1 MFSGLLFLFYK
12 NSQTI
17 NTLLLIAAL
26 FTGFT
31 VASAQFDGGDGSE
44 SNPYRI
50 SSVEQLQQIAD
61 HTEAHFV
68 QTSDIDA
75 RATIDWNDGAGFEP
89 IRFFTGT
96 FDGYGY
102 EIINL
107 TIDREDLRGTGLFG
121 TVNDGT
127 LKNIVLKD
135 IAIVGGVN
143 TGGLVGQNSG
153 EILNSQVSGTVSGE
167 RIVGGLVGVN
177 EDEGM
182 ILYSFASVETS
193 GDISVVGGLIGYNSG
208 IVQDA
213 YALGQIDGNENHV
226 GGLVGWHEGDL
237 KRTYASGEVI
247 GDGGTVGGLVGRSD
261 DGVFKDNVWNTELT
275 GRNFA
280 IGGSGI
286 SDGAHGLTTFEMQRA
301 TEFENWDFDNI
312 WKIESGDERSYP
324 YLRNNE
330 QSPAPGFAQLAGFGN
345 VAPGITES
353 VTIEISNPTD
363 DELILNGYEVI
374 SGSSLRWTGGSP
386 ENIIFEHDFEYT
398 IPAQGVH
405 QFEISWTPELHE
417 VDINAVIRLN
427 HTNPYLDKNHYWITL
442 EGEVDL
448 SDVEGDIVIRKPLH
462 NERSLTGKLISFN
475 AELKDDSIPETDVC
489 WSSGVDGF
497 LGCGS
502 ELSAELLSIGQHEIV
517 AEASGEAD
525 TVSIRVFADLWEIYQ
540 SKPADSEIERILNDF
555 HIEFVDGDGD
565 DQEWEPYG
573 FEFDLT
579 STDPSRMVI
588 IALLE
593 VLRHQRFEE
602 QPTFTGNYET
612 VYDWARSVVH
622 TIRLHLDCRPAS
634 GGGGRANLPRRISHW
649 GPIHGDPDCGEPM
662 VGDHIQ
668 DVSYYRGSLMLF
680 VHEVR
685 HSEPDD
691 PGHINC
697 NGRSGDENLEDG
709 SGYAYAAKY
718 NMWTYKYSLYD
729 PPLIRYGTPG
739 RDARSSSISQLGAIC
754 GDGEPIHSD
763 PRVQEIVDEL
773 YYNDTPALYV
783 ETEEILDFGTVEI
796 GDSHSKQI
804 TIRNTG
810 DDNLEGEVTLTDGE
824 EYFSFENDNLNFD
837 VQRGQPFQV
846 TVTFSPE
853 EADTVTGTIGI
864 THNAHNYE
872 SPFEIALTGIGDD
885 VTVVEEQNDL
895 PDEFALK
902 QNYPNPFNPLTRIRY
917 DISEPVH
924 VELNVYNYLGQKV
937 ESLVNEEQPA
947 GRYEVIF
954 DARHIASGLY
964 IYRLQTGDHVITR
977 TMIFIK

>member
-12 NSQTI
+12 YSQTI
-17 NTLLLIAAL
+17 YTLLLIAAL
-26 FTGFT
+26 FTGVT

-44 SNPYRI
+44 NNPYRI
-50 SSVEQLQQIAD
+50 STVEQLQQIAD
-61 HTEAHFV
+61 YTDAHFV
-68 QTSDIDA
+68 QTADIDA
-75 RATIDWNDGAGFEP
+75 SSTIDWDDGAGFEP

-96 FDGYGY
+96 YDGSGY

-121 TVNDGT
+121 IGNSGV
-127 LKNIVLKD
+127 LKNIILKD
-135 IAIVGGVN
+135 VSIIGGVN
-143 TGGLVGQNSG
+143 TGGLVGQNNG
-153 EILNSQVSGTVSGE
+153 EILNSHVSGTVSGE
-167 RIVGGLVGVN
+167 RIVGGLVGSN
-177 EDEGM
+177 QEEGS
-182 ILYSFASVETS
+182 IVQSFASVETS
-193 GDISVVGGLIGYNSG
+193 GDISIVGGLAGYNAGS
-208 IVQDA
+208 IQDS
-213 YALGQIDGNENHV
+213 YALGIIDGNENHAA
-226 GGLVGWHEGDL
+226 GLIGRHEGIL
-237 KRTYASGEVI
+237 ERSYASGEVI

-261 DGVFKDNVWNTELT
+261 EGVFKDNFWNTEST
-275 GRNFA
+275 GRIFA

-301 TEFENWDFDNI
+301 MKFENWDFDNI
-312 WKIESGDERSYP
+312 WKINSGDERSYP

-330 QSPAPGFAQLAGFGN
+330 QSPAPGFAQLADFGN
-345 VAPGITES
+345 VSPDITETIS
-353 VTIEISNPTD
+353 IEIANPTD
-363 DELILNGYEVI
+363 DELVLNGYEVI
-374 SGSSLRWTGGSP
+374 SGSSLRWTGGAP

-398 IPAQGVH
+398 IPAQSVH

-417 VDINAVIRLN
+417 EDVNAVIRLN
-427 HTNPYLDKNHYWITL
+427 HTNPYLGKNHYWITL
-442 EGEVDL
+442 EGKVDL
-448 SDVEGDIVIRKPLH
+448 SDVKGDIVIGKPLH
-462 NERSLTGKLISFN
+462 NERFLTEKHVAFN

-489 WSSGVDGF
+489 WTSDVDGF
-497 LGCGS
+497 LGCDS
-502 ELSAELLSIGQHEIV
+502 EISAKLFSTGQHKII

-525 TVSIRVFADLWEIYQ
+525 TVSIRVFADLWELYQ
-540 SKPADSEIERILNDF
+540 SKPADSEVERILNDF
-555 HIEFVDGDGD
+555 HIEFVDGEGEDRQWD
-565 DQEWEPYG
+565 PYG
-573 FEFDLT
+573 FDFDLT

-588 IALLE
+588 ISHLD

-602 QPTFTGNYET
+602 RPTFIGDYET

-634 GGGGRANLPRRISHW
+634 GGGGRANLPRRVSHW

-662 VGDHIQ
+662 EGDHIQ
-668 DVSYYRGSLMLF
+668 NVSYYRGSLMLF

-697 NGRSGDENLEDG
+697 NGRSGDENLENG

-718 NMWTYKYSLYD
+718 NMWTYKYSLHD

-739 RDARSSSISQLGAIC
+739 LDARSASLTQLGVIC
-754 GDGEPIHSD
+754 GDGEPAHSD
-763 PRVQEIVDEL
+763 PRVQAILDEL
-773 YYNDTPALYV
+773 YYNNTPSLYI
-783 ETEEILDFGTVEI
+783 ETDEKLDFGTVEVAE
-796 GDSHSKQI
+796 SRSKQI

-810 DDNLEGEVTLTDGE
+810 DDNLEGEVKLTDGE
-824 EYFSFENDNLNFD
+824 EYFSIENNNLNFEI
-837 VQRGQPFQV
+837 QRGQTFQV

-864 THNAHNYE
+864 THNAQNYE

-885 VTVVEEQNDL
+885 VTVVEEQTGL

-917 DISEPVH
+917 DLPEPEH

-937 ESLVNEEQPA
+937 ETLVNEEQPA
-947 GRYEVIF
+947 GRYEVTF
-954 DARHIASGLY
+954 DARHVASGLY
-964 IYRLQTGDHVITR
+964 IYRLQAGDHVITR